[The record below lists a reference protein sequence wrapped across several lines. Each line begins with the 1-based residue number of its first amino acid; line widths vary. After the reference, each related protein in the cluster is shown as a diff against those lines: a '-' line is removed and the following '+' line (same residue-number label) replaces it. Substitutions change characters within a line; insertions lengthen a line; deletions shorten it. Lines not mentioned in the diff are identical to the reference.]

1 MTSPKPQ
8 QFEGQSDAS
17 DDLIAELARMM
28 AGDAQE
34 SERPA
39 AAPAAADPVR
49 PASGP
54 AVRIPGGDNA
64 QPENAPRSRPSF
76 DFGRAPVAAPVIVPK
91 SLSEWQAPSSPVAP
105 RQESRSEPASFA
117 QPAPAEPVVTA
128 PTSSYRAPEPEPVAE
143 QHSEPPMF
151 ESHDSAWGEDTQPQA
166 ASDDS
171 HDAIAD
177 LIAAELE
184 NVQFD
189 DEPAFETQPATV
201 SVEATEVVPVAAH
214 VEPEPVIIQPAPQQP
229 EPRFEPTPAPTTI
242 TPPPSQPAAHSA
254 FLRAVDLKGRE
265 TQADNF
271 AVSPV
276 FGLGGRPQQA
286 NAPAAP
292 AASTSFSQSAATER
306 ATPQPAPSSEPA
318 FGASMFAP
326 RTASPGEP
334 AFPRHQPIAPAMSAI
349 APNAKLDPL
358 EEIESLIGDAVRVE
372 LDAPAGRSEPNF
384 GTPEV
389 RATAAPVAPQRTSI
403 PLASLEPR
411 FGATTEPTAAREM
424 TAEDAILAAAAASG
438 AEVNRIDMRGEVV
451 EDRRAEKLNRKQKR
465 AAEKAA
471 SAAAAEPVTS
481 SGNFRRYVGPAVA
494 GTLLLAAGFGLYWV
508 LGMGGQTAP
517 NGAAPVLTAEAGAV
531 KETPAEP
538 APSTE
543 TPSGSV
549 VFNEMSRSS
558 STDQPGA
565 EQLVSRDQTD
575 GQDVARVITPEA
587 EATANGNAD
596 SGLANRKVRT
606 VTVRP
611 DGTIVS
617 GEADAL
623 AGSEQL
629 PVARPNVP
637 AVPGATT
644 QDASDLL
651 EGAQAMQ
658 AQTVPPAVTPPAS
671 AAQPQLGTPDSS
683 APIPAP
689 RPAFRG
695 NSAAMLAP
703 AAQAQV
709 VTASA
714 APATAP
720 TDLMG
725 GSQQQAAPVQ
735 VASAAPAPVSA
746 GNAAAYVQL
755 SSQRSQPEA
764 QAALDNIQRRFGGLF
779 AGTSLEIRQAD
790 LGERGTFYR
799 VLLPASSLQSAGEIC
814 ANVKAGGGDC
824 FIPGN

>member
-28 AGDAQE
+28 AGDAQG
-34 SERPA
+34 SEPKPA
-39 AAPAAADPVR
+39 APVAAEPVR
-49 PASGP
+49 PASG
-54 AVRIPGGDNA
+54 ASIRIPGGDSA

-91 SLSEWQAPSSPVAP
+91 SLSQWQAPSSPVPQRA
-105 RQESRSEPASFA
+105 ETRSEPALFTE
-117 QPAPAEPVVTA
+117 PAPVAAATPA
-128 PTSSYRAPEPEPVAE
+128 PSFGFRAPEQEQE
-143 QHSEPPMF
+143 QHAEPALA
-151 ESHDSAWGEDTQPQA
+151 ERQDDAWAEEPQPDTNA
-166 ASDDS
+166 DDG

-189 DEPAFETQPATV
+189 DEPEFETEPASVAVEPTAVETV
-201 SVEATEVVPVAAH
+201 TAH
-214 VEPEPVIIQPAPQQP
+214 VDPEPLNAEPSVRAEPYVAPAP
-229 EPRFEPTPAPTTI
+229 AAV
-242 TPPPSQPAAHSA
+242 TPPPGQPAAHNA
-254 FLRAVDLKGRE
+254 FLRAVDLQGRE
-265 TQADNF
+265 PQADNF

-286 NAPAAP
+286 
-292 AASTSFSQSAATER
+292 
-306 ATPQPAPSSEPA
+306 SEPA
-318 FGASMFAP
+318 PASSPFPSAPVAERPVAPQPPADEPNFGASMFAP
-326 RTASPGEP
+326 RNAAASEP
-334 AFPRHQPIAPAMSAI
+334 TMPRHQPIAPAMSAI

-372 LDAPAGRSEPNF
+372 LDAPTGRAEPNF

-389 RATAAPVAPQRTSI
+389 RAAASPVAPQRTSI
-403 PLASLEPR
+403 PLAGLEPR
-411 FGATTEPTAAREM
+411 FGASQQASAREM

-438 AEVNRIDMRGEVV
+438 AEVNRIDTRQELA
-451 EDRRAEKLNRKQKR
+451 EDRRAEKRNRKEKR
-465 AAEKAA
+465 AADK
-471 SAAAAEPVTS
+471 AAAAAATPAS

-508 LGMGGQTAP
+508 LGMGGPSAP
-517 NGAAPVLTAEAGAV
+517 SGAAPVLTAEAGAV

-558 STDQPGA
+558 STQEPGA

-587 EATANGNAD
+587 EAVANGNSD

-644 QDASDLL
+644 EDASDLL
-651 EGAQAMQ
+651 QGAQAL
-658 AQTVPPAVTPPAS
+658 QTQTAPPAVTPPAAEP

-695 NSAAMLAP
+695 NSAAMVAP
-703 AAQAQV
+703 SQGQAQV
-709 VTASA
+709 VAAST
-714 APATAP
+714 APASAP

-735 VASAAPAPVSA
+735 VASAAPASVSS

-764 QAALDNIQRRFGGLF
+764 QAALDNLQRRFGGLF
-779 AGTSLEIRQAD
+779 GSTSLEIRQAD